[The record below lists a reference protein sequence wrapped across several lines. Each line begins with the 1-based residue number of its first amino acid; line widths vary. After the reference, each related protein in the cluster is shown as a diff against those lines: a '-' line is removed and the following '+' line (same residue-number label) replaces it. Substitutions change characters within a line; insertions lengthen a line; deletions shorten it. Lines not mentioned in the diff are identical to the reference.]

1 MVNEGCSGWF
11 TKTRFGRAHKPSST
25 PKFDE
30 LIIGHLAQTFEQFI
44 AVNTIERVAGS
55 LLPHLEG
62 YGRTFQIRGSS
73 PATYHTVRTDKSERK
88 TDGCEVTRSYFSS
101 SRLPRLFV
109 LSATIAK
116 GSGSPT
122 MSKPSKRSIEQYYAE
137 YPEHDRLS
145 SARGQ
150 LEFERT
156 KRIVQRFLATPP
168 AIVADVGGGTGPYS
182 FWLAS
187 LGYETHLIEPSIR
200 LVEICKNR
208 MQASSS
214 QARPLTVEV
223 GDARSLWL
231 GDTSCDA
238 VLMFGPLYHLTERDD
253 RIRALRESRRV
264 LKSGGYAFAA
274 TITRVAS
281 FIDALCH
288 GLLGDPV
295 FPSIVAAD
303 IETGQHRNPTHE
315 ILYFTD
321 AFFHRRAEIR
331 VEMEDA
337 GFEVVAQLP
346 IEGLGI
352 LAQRL
357 DSLWSDF
364 RERSSLL
371 ELLDR
376 TEGIEEVNGASAH
389 YMSVGMKR

>member
-1 MVNEGCSGWF
+1 M
-11 TKTRFGRAHKPSST
+11 
-25 PKFDE
+25 
-30 LIIGHLAQTFEQFI
+30 
-44 AVNTIERVAGS
+44 
-55 LLPHLEG
+55 
-62 YGRTFQIRGSS
+62 
-73 PATYHTVRTDKSERK
+73 SEH
-88 TDGCEVTRSYFSS
+88 
-101 SRLPRLFV
+101 
-109 LSATIAK
+109 
-116 GSGSPT
+116 
-122 MSKPSKRSIEQYYAE
+122 SKRSIEQYYAE

-156 KRIVQRFLATPP
+156 KSIVQRLLPSPP
-168 AIVADVGGGTGPYS
+168 AIVADVGGGTGLYS

-200 LVEICKNR
+200 FVEVCRNL
-208 MQASSS
+208 MQANPS
-214 QARPLTVEV
+214 QARPRTVEV

-231 GDTSCDA
+231 GDASCDA
-238 VLMFGPLYHLTERDD
+238 VLMFGPLYHLTERVD
-253 RIRALRESRRV
+253 RIHALRESRRV
-264 LKSGGYAFAA
+264 LKSGGCAFAA

-288 GLLGDPV
+288 GLLGDPA
-295 FPSIVAAD
+295 FLSIVEAD
-303 IETGQHRNPTHE
+303 IGTGQHRNPTNE

-331 VEMEDA
+331 TEMEAA

-352 LAQRL
+352 LARDF
-357 DSLWSDF
+357 DSLWSDP
-364 RERSSLL
+364 RKRSSLL
-371 ELLDR
+371 ELLAR